1 VQLKFKQFMVSSR
14 GVAAICRVVVVGA
27 GAVACAT
34 APVRPDPVATAAAA
48 AARAHCDKA
57 LVEDPRMFSPEVVS
71 SVAPATRSYPF
82 GKSERTVVVDLQ
94 PRDAEFSDELG
105 HDLVPAPGMGRQL
118 VAKRRELRARREPHD
133 HREANDASLSLA
145 AKSSPAGIQTSSC
158 SGKLKPGGITPT
170 TVTGA
175 ALSRTCLPTMARSP
189 ANTRCQS
196 S

>member
-82 GKSERTVVVDLQ
+82 GKSERTVVVGAEIALPAQ
-94 PRDAEFSDELG
+94 PGWTREWLTRNLICHQAHLLLGRASAPQDDAYWLPGRWLEFGVQSRGDAFVVEIDAPDPESADVVLTRSRA
-105 HDLVPAPGMGRQL
+105 LVSHR
-118 VAKRRELRARREPHD
+118 VA
-133 HREANDASLSLA
+133 
-145 AKSSPAGIQTSSC
+145 
-158 SGKLKPGGITPT
+158 TP
-170 TVTGA
+170 
-175 ALSRTCLPTMARSP
+175 
-189 ANTRCQS
+189 
-196 S
+196 